1 MFTYVNCTTF
11 PSILQAKNAGFQKI
25 PSEQPKYTF
34 FQTLFLSNASD
45 AVVSCG
51 SFSWVTITQNIFLIA
66 IVKRM

>member
-34 FQTLFLSNASD
+34 FSN
-45 AVVSCG
+45 VVSFKCKRCRC
-51 SFSWVTITQNIFLIA
+51 FLRKFQLGDDYTKYISYSNC
-66 IVKRM
+66 